1 MTDFGTACGFIH
13 KRFKRISNSDDQSR
27 LWATMAFSLQVAVW
41 RHYGRK
47 GFNIN
52 LNKWAFGV
60 VFKCSGCLVSNF
72 TRHRI
77 PDRHVDNQSK
87 TTFLTS
93 CWVAFGSIRFQT
105 ETKTVENVRI
115 CMYRSC
121 RHHSWTLHKQCRC
134 VYYFY
139 SLNGRIFRPYK
150 MCKWLRCI
158 SSCIWSSL
166 L

>member
-52 LNKWAFGV
+52 LNKWAFGA
-60 VFKCSGCLVSNF
+60 VFKCSGCLNVSNF

-93 CWVAFGSIRFQT
+93 CWVTFGSIRFQT

-121 RHHSWTLHKQCRC
+121 RHHSWTLHKRDSADA
-134 VYYFY
+134 FITFT
-139 SLNGRIFRPYK
+139 L
-150 MCKWLRCI
+150 
-158 SSCIWSSL
+158 
-166 L
+166 